1 VRINLPSNDGTTRQR
16 ALPVATELEMQNTN
30 CRGGPRLD
38 CPARGLNLRNLLLLL
53 LLAKN
58 RSLVCCIGTNPP
70 PNVRRSSNSLY
81 KVLLSWQKLKADGL
95 KISYLGVGNSK
106 EWTDLLERVLYIAAG
121 MSDTPEAPTHRLTVL
136 LVTVGHRMT
145 LKPSS
150 VFGFP
155 ITRIRSE
162 STVLEWLPLVALR
175 RST

>member
-1 VRINLPSNDGTTRQR
+1 MAMER
-16 ALPVATELEMQNTN
+16 EMQNTN

-95 KISYLGVGNSK
+95 KNILTGREQLK

-121 MSDTPEAPTHRLTVL
+121 RRRQPVSSQLRLAPPYEA
-136 LVTVGHRMT
+136 
-145 LKPSS
+145 
-150 VFGFP
+150 
-155 ITRIRSE
+155 
-162 STVLEWLPLVALR
+162 A
-175 RST
+175 